1 VFKKNIFESFVKKKI
16 NKNEAEKKDR
26 DFKYLEKESENE
38 IFDFQKEKE
47 KLVEKMHQLLKIAD
61 EGGEISFGEKDLISV
76 GLDDE
81 GKYQTFG
88 KNPGNI
94 TKGDIAVASIWG
106 KNLKLNSEIDRKT
119 KKEFILRETRREISK
134 LWNKQLSLM
143 VKDSRETNHIK
154 SIQGLEESAKYEENQ
169 EYEKIKGGH
178 LAEKMVNSF
187 FTKILEN
194 NDFPFS
200 IEEADVYD
208 DAIDKI
214 DFYFHI
220 KKEYTRGLNIEAC
233 GEEKDCIEKNNI
245 GIQYTMNKD
254 AIEKKKKQIE
264 SARKRVGVD
273 DIVLVTVPL
282 DHISEALEKWKADKK
297 NRSDF
302 SGPERFLDDNLK
314 EKLFKSLLSNLPKEL
329 NINSEEYWEKIKNQ
343 V

>member
-1 VFKKNIFESFVKKKI
+1 MFKKNIFESFVRKKI
-16 NKNEAEKKDR
+16 DRSKAEKKDQ
-26 DFKYLEKESENE
+26 DFKYLEKESKNE

-47 KLVEKMHQLLKIAD
+47 KLVEKMHKLLQIVDK
-61 EGGEISFGEKDLISV
+61 GGEIPFGEKDLISV
-76 GLDDE
+76 GLNQNGE
-81 GKYQTFG
+81 YQTFG
-88 KNPGNI
+88 KKSGVI
-94 TKGDIAVASIWG
+94 TKGDIAAASLWG

-134 LWNKQLSLM
+134 LWDKQLSLM

-154 SIQGLEESAKYEENQ
+154 SIQGLETSAKYEENQ

-220 KKEYTRGLNIEAC
+220 KKEYTRGLNVEAC

-264 SARKRVGVD
+264 SAKKRVDID
-273 DIVLVTVPL
+273 DIVLITVPL

-297 NRSDF
+297 NKSNF
-302 SGPERFLDDNLK
+302 SGPERFLDDDLK
-314 EKLFKSLLSNLPKEL
+314 EELFKSLLSNLPKEL
-329 NINSEEYWEKIKNQ
+329 NIDPKEYWEKIKKQ